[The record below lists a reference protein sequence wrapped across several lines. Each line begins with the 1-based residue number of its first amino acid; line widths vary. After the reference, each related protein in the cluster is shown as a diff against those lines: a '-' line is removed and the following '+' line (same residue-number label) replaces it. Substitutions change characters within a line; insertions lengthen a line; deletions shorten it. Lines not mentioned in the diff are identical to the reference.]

1 MIAVW
6 KGREWWLLGG
16 AREREEVRGER
27 WVVDGGWWMVVVSES
42 DESESKFSVREFSVK
57 HWHLRSLRE
66 LEESCSLHLSLFHQ
80 PQVHRTL
87 LVLTGLCTL
96 PAPDFLQE
104 LIKGV
109 LSEKAI
115 AQNANG
121 CQMTM
126 LILDVLV
133 LGWLESPC
141 AEYQHHARPS
151 KTWIL
156 ESSSSEVS
164 HVDGLKTFENISHAG
179 NHSLT
184 RRCGL
189 VRWETGPG
197 GVVMAI
203 ELRLASAFALPSL
216 SERAV

>member
-1 MIAVW
+1 
-6 KGREWWLLGG
+6 
-16 AREREEVRGER
+16 
-27 WVVDGGWWMVVVSES
+27 MVIRLISLIVHVAH
-42 DESESKFSVREFSVK
+42 

-66 LEESCSLHLSLFHQ
+66 LNLSLFHQ
-80 PQVHRTL
+80 PQVHCTL

-109 LSEKAI
+109 LSLKAI

-121 CQMTM
+121 CRMTM

-164 HVDGLKTFENISHAG
+164 HVDGLKTFENIRM
-179 NHSLT
+179 L
-184 RRCGL
+184 
-189 VRWETGPG
+189 ETT
-197 GVVMAI
+197 A
-203 ELRLASAFALPSL
+203 
-216 SERAV
+216 

>member
-1 MIAVW
+1 
-6 KGREWWLLGG
+6 
-16 AREREEVRGER
+16 
-27 WVVDGGWWMVVVSES
+27 MVIRLISLIVHVAHHWQFGTSDPSES
-42 DESESKFSVREFSVK
+42 WSHESSSINLKSTV
-57 HWHLRSLRE
+57 L
-66 LEESCSLHLSLFHQ
+66 C
-80 PQVHRTL
+80 L

-104 LIKGV
+104 LIEGV
-109 LSEKAI
+109 LSVKAI
-115 AQNANG
+115 AQNANR
-121 CQMTM
+121 CRMTM

-156 ESSSSEVS
+156 ESSSSEVL

-179 NHSLT
+179 KHSLT

>member
-1 MIAVW
+1 
-6 KGREWWLLGG
+6 
-16 AREREEVRGER
+16 
-27 WVVDGGWWMVVVSES
+27 MVIRLISLIVHVAH
-42 DESESKFSVREFSVK
+42 

-66 LEESCSLHLSLFHQ
+66 REESCSLHLPLFHQ
-80 PQVHRTL
+80 PQVHCTL

-121 CQMTM
+121 CRMTM

-156 ESSSSEVS
+156 ESSSSKVS

-179 NHSLT
+179 KHSLT

>member
-1 MIAVW
+1 
-6 KGREWWLLGG
+6 
-16 AREREEVRGER
+16 
-27 WVVDGGWWMVVVSES
+27 MVIRLISLIVHVAH
-42 DESESKFSVREFSVK
+42 
-57 HWHLRSLRE
+57 HWHLRCLRE

-80 PQVHRTL
+80 PQVHCTL

-104 LIKGV
+104 LITGV
-109 LSEKAI
+109 LSVKAI

-121 CQMTM
+121 CRMTM

-164 HVDGLKTFENISHAG
+164 YVDGPTTFENISNAG

-184 RRCGL
+184 RRCGF
-189 VRWETGPG
+189 VRWDTGPG
-197 GVVMAI
+197 GLVMAI
-203 ELRLASAFALPSL
+203 ELRLASDFALPSL

>member
-1 MIAVW
+1 
-6 KGREWWLLGG
+6 
-16 AREREEVRGER
+16 
-27 WVVDGGWWMVVVSES
+27 MVIRLISLIVHVAH
-42 DESESKFSVREFSVK
+42 
-57 HWHLRSLRE
+57 HWHLRCLRE

-96 PAPDFLQE
+96 PATEFLQE

-121 CQMTM
+121 CRMTM

-156 ESSSSEVS
+156 ESSSSEVLY
-164 HVDGLKTFENISHAG
+164 VDGLKTFENISHAG
-179 NHSLT
+179 KHSLT

-203 ELRLASAFALPSL
+203 ELPTLSLGLCIALAVREGCLVRP
-216 SERAV
+216 VD

>member
-1 MIAVW
+1 
-6 KGREWWLLGG
+6 
-16 AREREEVRGER
+16 
-27 WVVDGGWWMVVVSES
+27 MVIRLISLIVHVAH
-42 DESESKFSVREFSVK
+42 
-57 HWHLRSLRE
+57 HWHLRALRE

-80 PQVHRTL
+80 PQVHCTL

-121 CQMTM
+121 CRMTM

-151 KTWIL
+151 KT
-156 ESSSSEVS
+156 
-164 HVDGLKTFENISHAG
+164 
-179 NHSLT
+179 
-184 RRCGL
+184 
-189 VRWETGPG
+189 
-197 GVVMAI
+197 
-203 ELRLASAFALPSL
+203 
-216 SERAV
+216 

>member
-1 MIAVW
+1 M
-6 KGREWWLLGG
+6 
-16 AREREEVRGER
+16 
-27 WVVDGGWWMVVVSES
+27 VVSGKWMVVVSES
-42 DESESKFSVREFSVK
+42 ESENESKFSVREFSVK
-57 HWHLRSLRE
+57 QLFRKLTCRMVTHGDPSDKPYRACSAPLAPPIPPRA
-66 LEESCSLHLSLFHQ
+66 ESFTLPSTSNC
-80 PQVHRTL
+80 TL

-96 PAPDFLQE
+96 PAPDFLQQ

-109 LSEKAI
+109 LSVKAI
-115 AQNANG
+115 AQNANR
-121 CQMTM
+121 CRMTM
-126 LILDVLV
+126 LIPDVLV

-156 ESSSSEVS
+156 ESSSSEVL

>member
-1 MIAVW
+1 
-6 KGREWWLLGG
+6 
-16 AREREEVRGER
+16 
-27 WVVDGGWWMVVVSES
+27 MVVVSES
-42 DESESKFSVREFSVK
+42 ESENEFSVREFSVK
-57 HWHLRSLRE
+57 QLFRKLTCRMVTHGDPSDKPYRACSAPLAPPMPPRAGGVS
-66 LEESCSLHLSLFHQ
+66 SLHLSLFHQ
-80 PQVHRTL
+80 PQVHCTL

-121 CQMTM
+121 CRMTM

-156 ESSSSEVS
+156 ESSSLEVL

-197 GVVMAI
+197 GVVIAI